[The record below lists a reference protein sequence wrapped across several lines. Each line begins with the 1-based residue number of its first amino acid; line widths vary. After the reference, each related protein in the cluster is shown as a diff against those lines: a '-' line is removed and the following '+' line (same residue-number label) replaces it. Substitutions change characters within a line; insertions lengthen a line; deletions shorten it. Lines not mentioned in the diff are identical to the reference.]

1 MKKIIY
7 VLSLLIMLL
16 FTACG
21 GNEKEKE
28 NSGEAAAVEKQA
40 EQVLRFNLDAD
51 PPSIDPQL
59 NTDSSGAMVINN
71 TFEGL
76 MRNDASGKPQPA
88 VAGSVEVSEDKTVY
102 TFHLRKDVR
111 WSDGKAVTAE
121 DFKYAWLRGLNPQVA
136 SEYAYQLY
144 YIKGGQDYFK
154 GDGKRENVGIEVV
167 DDYTLRV
174 VLEAPTPYFLNL
186 VTFFTYMP
194 VRKDIVEQKPE
205 GWAKDPK
212 LTISNGP
219 FIVSEYKMN
228 DKIILT
234 LNENYWNR
242 ENIKLKKMVLTM
254 IIEGSTVLTAY
265 DNNEIDVI
273 SGQVP
278 VQEIPK
284 RQMEDST
291 FKTLPYLGTYYY
303 LFNVDRAPT
312 NDINVRKALSLAID
326 REAIVNQITK
336 AGQMPATG
344 FVPDGLIDSKGND
357 FRATAGDYGM
367 STTANIELAREYLAK
382 AGYPNGQG
390 MPPVELMYN
399 TSESHKAIAEAIQD
413 MWKKNLGIDVTL
425 ANQEWAVFKSTRSMG
440 NFQVMRSVWLGDY
453 NDPMTFLDMWTS
465 YSGNN
470 NAQWRATEDGKFPEN
485 KKFTRLIEESKL
497 VSGTARDE
505 KLYAAEKI
513 MMDQAIIAPLY
524 YYTGVVMIKDKV
536 KNWERDILG
545 TWYFGNAEIMAE
557 SK

>member
-1 MKKIIY
+1 MKRTMY
-7 VLSLLIMLL
+7 VFSVLILLL

-21 GNEKEKE
+21 GNKNEDQGDAGANK
-28 NSGEAAAVEKQA
+28 V

-76 MRNDASGKPQPA
+76 MRNDASGKPEPA
-88 VAGSVEVSEDKTVY
+88 MAESVEVSEDKTVY
-102 TFHLRKDVR
+102 TFHLRKNAK
-111 WSDGKAVTAE
+111 WSDGKPVTAE
-121 DFKYAWLRGLNPQVA
+121 DFKYAWLRGLDPGVA

-154 GDGKRENVGIEVV
+154 GKGERENVGLEVL

-194 VRKDIVEQKPE
+194 VRKDVVEQKPE
-205 GWAKDPK
+205 GWAKDPEV
-212 LTISNGP
+212 TVSNGP
-219 FIVSEYKMN
+219 FVVSEYKIN
-228 DKIILT
+228 DKIVLT
-234 LNENYWNR
+234 PNKNYWNR
-242 ENIKLKKMVLTM
+242 ENIKLEKMVLTM

-265 DNNEIDVI
+265 DNDEIDII

-284 RQMEDST
+284 RQMEDAT

-326 REAIVNQITK
+326 REAIVNEITK
-336 AGQMPATG
+336 AGQVPATG
-344 FVPDGLIDSKGND
+344 FVPNGLIDSKRND
-357 FRATAGDYGM
+357 FRATAGDYDM

-382 AGYPNGQG
+382 AGYPNGEG

-413 MWKKNLGIDVTL
+413 MWRKNLGIDVTL
-425 ANQEWAVFKSTRSMG
+425 ANQEWAVFKTTRSMG

-485 KKFTRLIEESKL
+485 KKFTELIEESKL
-497 VSGTARDE
+497 VSGEARDE

-545 TWYFGNAEIMAE
+545 TWYFGNAEIMEE

>member
-1 MKKIIY
+1 MKRTMHIFS
-7 VLSLLIMLL
+7 VLLILL
-16 FTACG
+16 LTACG
-21 GNEKEKE
+21 GNKNEDQGDTGANK
-28 NSGEAAAVEKQA
+28 V

-59 NTDSSGAMVINN
+59 NTDVSGAMVINN

-76 MRNDASGKPQPA
+76 MRNDASGKPEPA
-88 VAGSVEVSEDKTVY
+88 MAESVEISEDKTVY
-102 TFHLRKDVR
+102 TFHLRKGAK
-111 WSDGKAVTAE
+111 WSDGELVTAE
-121 DFKYAWLRGLNPQVA
+121 DFKYAWLRGLDPEVA

-154 GDGKRENVGIEVV
+154 GKGKREDVGLEVL

-174 VLEAPTPYFLNL
+174 ELEAPTPYFLNL

-194 VRKDIVEQKPE
+194 VRKDIVDQKPE
-205 GWAKDPK
+205 GWAKDPS
-212 LTISNGP
+212 LTVSNGP
-219 FIVSEYKMN
+219 FVVSEYKIN

-234 LNENYWNR
+234 PNENYWNR
-242 ENIKLKKMVLTM
+242 ENIKLKQMILTM

-265 DNNEIDVI
+265 DNDEIDVI

-284 RQMEDST
+284 RQMEDAT

-303 LFNVDRAPT
+303 LFNVDREPT

-344 FVPDGLIDSKGND
+344 FVPNGLIDSKGND
-357 FRATAGDYGM
+357 FRATAGDYDM
-367 STTANIELAREYLAK
+367 STTANVELAREYLAK
-382 AGYPNGQG
+382 AGYPNAQG

-399 TSESHKAIAEAIQD
+399 TSESHKAIAEAIQS
-413 MWKKNLGIDVTL
+413 MWKKNLGIEVTL
-425 ANQEWAVFKSTRSMG
+425 ANQEWAVFKTTRSMG

-485 KKFTRLIEESKL
+485 KKFTKLIEESKV
-497 VSGTARDE
+497 VSGEARDE

-545 TWYFGNAEIMAE
+545 TWYFGNAEIME
-557 SK
+557 K

>member
-1 MKKIIY
+1 MKRTMY
-7 VLSLLIMLL
+7 VFSVLLILL
-16 FTACG
+16 LTACG
-21 GNEKEKE
+21 GNKNEDQ
-28 NSGEAAAVEKQA
+28 GETGANKV

-59 NTDSSGAMVINN
+59 NTDVSGAMVINN

-76 MRNDASGKPQPA
+76 MRNNASGKPEPA
-88 VAGSVEVSEDKTVY
+88 MAESVEVSEDKTVY
-102 TFHLRKDVR
+102 IFHLRKDAK
-111 WSDGKAVTAE
+111 WSDGRSVTAE
-121 DFKYAWLRGLNPQVA
+121 DFKYAWLRGLDPEVA

-154 GDGKRENVGIEVV
+154 GKGKREDVGLEVL

-174 VLEAPTPYFLNL
+174 ELEAPTPYFLNL

-194 VRKDIVEQKPE
+194 VRKDIVDQKPE
-205 GWAKDPK
+205 GWAKDPG
-212 LTISNGP
+212 LTVSNGP
-219 FIVSEYKMN
+219 FVVSKYKIN

-234 LNENYWNR
+234 PNENYWNR
-242 ENIKLKKMVLTM
+242 EDIKLKKMVLTM

-265 DNNEIDVI
+265 DNDEIDVI

-303 LFNVDRAPT
+303 LFNVDREPT

-344 FVPDGLIDSKGND
+344 FVPNGLIDSKGND
-357 FRATAGDYGM
+357 FRATAGDYDM
-367 STTANIELAREYLAK
+367 STTANIELARKYLAK
-382 AGYPNGQG
+382 AGYANGQG

-399 TSESHKAIAEAIQD
+399 TSESHKAIAEAIQS
-413 MWKKNLGIDVTL
+413 MWKKNLGIEVTL
-425 ANQEWAVFKSTRSMG
+425 ANQEWAVFKTTRSMG

-470 NAQWRATEDGKFPEN
+470 NAQWRATKDGKFPEN
-485 KKFTRLIEESKL
+485 KKFTGLIEESKL
-497 VSGTARDE
+497 VSGEARDE

-545 TWYFGNAEIMAE
+545 TWYFGNAEIME
-557 SK
+557 K

>member
-1 MKKIIY
+1 MKRIMYIFSVLII
-7 VLSLLIMLL
+7 LLL
-16 FTACG
+16 TACG
-21 GNEKEKE
+21 KNEKQVE
-28 NSGEAAAVEKQA
+28 NEVNKVDQI
-40 EQVLRFNLDAD
+40 LRFNLDAD
-51 PPSIDPQL
+51 PPSVDPQL

-76 MRNDASGKPQPA
+76 MRNDALGKPEPA
-88 VAGSVEVSEDKTVY
+88 MAESVDISEDKTVY
-102 TFHLRKDVR
+102 TFHLRKDAK
-111 WSDGKAVTAE
+111 WSDGKIVTAE
-121 DFKYAWLRGLNPQVA
+121 DFKYAWLRGLDPKVA

-154 GDGKRENVGIEVV
+154 GKGKREDVGLEVL

-194 VRKDIVEQKPE
+194 VRKDIVDQKPE
-205 GWAKDPK
+205 GWAKDPN
-212 LTISNGP
+212 LTVSNGP

-228 DKIILT
+228 NKIVLT
-234 LNENYWNR
+234 PNENYWNR
-242 ENIKLKKMVLTM
+242 ENIKLEKMVLTM

-344 FVPDGLIDSKGND
+344 FVPNGLIDSKGND
-357 FRATAGDYGM
+357 FRVTAGDYDM
-367 STTANIELAREYLAK
+367 STKANIELAREYLAK

-399 TSESHKAIAEAIQD
+399 TSESHKSIAEAIQS
-413 MWKKNLGIDVTL
+413 MWKENLGIEVTL
-425 ANQEWAVFKSTRSMG
+425 ANQEWAVFKTTRNMG

-485 KKFTRLIEESKL
+485 KKFTQLIEESKL
-497 VSGTARDE
+497 VSGEARDE

-513 MMDQAIIAPLY
+513 MMDEAIIAPLY

-545 TWYFGNAEIMAE
+545 TWYFGNAEIQE
-557 SK
+557 

>member
-1 MKKIIY
+1 MKKIMY
-7 VLSLLIMLL
+7 VFSVLIILLL
-16 FTACG
+16 TACG
-21 GNEKEKE
+21 GNKKEKQE
-28 NSGEAAAVEKQA
+28 EVKVNTT

-51 PPSIDPQL
+51 PPSVDPQL

-76 MRNDASGKPQPA
+76 MRNDASGKPEA
-88 VAGSVEVSEDKTVY
+88 AMAESVDISKDKTIY
-102 TFHLRKDVR
+102 TFHLRKDIK

-121 DFKYAWLRGLNPQVA
+121 DFKYAWLRGLDPKVA

-154 GDGKRENVGIEVV
+154 GKGRREDVGLEVI
-167 DDYTLRV
+167 DEKTLKV
-174 VLEAPTPYFLNL
+174 VLESPTPYFLNL

-194 VRKDIVEQKPE
+194 VRKDVVDKKPE

-219 FIVSEYKMN
+219 FVVSEYNMN

-234 LNENYWNR
+234 PNENYWNK
-242 ENIKLKKMVLTM
+242 ENIKLKKIVLTM

-303 LFNVDRAPT
+303 LFNVDKAPT

-357 FRATAGDYGM
+357 FRETAGDYDM
-367 STTANIELAREYLAK
+367 STKANVKLAREYLAK
-382 AGYPNGQG
+382 AGYPNGKG
-390 MPPVELMYN
+390 MPAIELMYN

-413 MWKKNLGIDVTL
+413 MWKKNLGINVTL
-425 ANQEWAVFKSTRSMG
+425 ANQEWAVFKVTRRVG

-485 KKFTRLIEESKL
+485 KEFTKLIEESKL
-497 VSGTARDE
+497 VSGVDRDE

-513 MMDQAIIAPLY
+513 MMDNTIIAPLY

-545 TWYFGNAEIMAE
+545 TWYFGNSEIMEE

>member
-1 MKKIIY
+1 MKRIMYIFSVLII
-7 VLSLLIMLL
+7 LLL
-16 FTACG
+16 TACG
-21 GNEKEKE
+21 KNENQVE
-28 NSGEAAAVEKQA
+28 NEVNKVEQI
-40 EQVLRFNLDAD
+40 LRFNLDAD
-51 PPSIDPQL
+51 PPSVDPQL

-76 MRNDASGKPQPA
+76 MRNDALGKPEPA
-88 VAGSVEVSEDKTVY
+88 MAESVDISEDKTVY
-102 TFHLRKDVR
+102 TFHLRKDAK
-111 WSDGKAVTAE
+111 WSDGKTVTAE
-121 DFKYAWLRGLNPQVA
+121 DFKYAWLRGLDPKVA

-154 GDGKRENVGIEVV
+154 GKGKREDVGLEVL

-194 VRKDIVEQKPE
+194 VRKDIVDQKPE
-205 GWAKDPK
+205 GWAKDPQ
-212 LTISNGP
+212 LTVSNGP
-219 FIVSEYKMN
+219 FVVSEYKIN

-234 LNENYWNR
+234 PNENYWDR
-242 ENIKLKKMVLTM
+242 ENIKLEKMILTM

-265 DNNEIDVI
+265 DNDEIDVI

-284 RQMEDST
+284 RQMEDTT

-312 NDINVRKALSLAID
+312 NDINIRKALSLAID

-344 FVPDGLIDSKGND
+344 FVPNGLIDSKGND
-357 FRATAGDYGM
+357 FRATAGDYNM
-367 STTANIELAREYLAK
+367 STKANIELAREYLAK
-382 AGYPNGQG
+382 AGYPNGKG
-390 MPPVELMYN
+390 LAPIELMYN
-399 TSESHKAIAEAIQD
+399 TSESHKAIAEAIQS
-413 MWKKNLGIDVTL
+413 MWKENLGIDVTL
-425 ANQEWAVFKSTRSMG
+425 ANQEWAVFKTTRSMG

-485 KKFTRLIEESKL
+485 KKFTQLIEESKL
-497 VSGTARDE
+497 VSGEVRDE

-513 MMDQAIIAPLY
+513 MMDEAIIAPLY

-545 TWYFGNAEIMAE
+545 TWYFGNVEIQE
-557 SK
+557 

>member
-1 MKKIIY
+1 MY
-7 VLSLLIMLL
+7 VLSVLIMLL

-28 NSGEAAAVEKQA
+28 NQGEAVVEKQA

-88 VAGSVEVSEDKTVY
+88 VAESVEVSEDKTVY
-102 TFHLRKDVR
+102 TFHLKKDVK

-121 DFKYAWLRGLNPQVA
+121 DFKYAWLRGLDPEVA

-154 GDGKRENVGIEVV
+154 GNGKREDVGIEVV
-167 DDYTLRV
+167 DEHTLKV
-174 VLEAPTPYFLNL
+174 ALEAPTPYFLNL

-194 VRKDIVEQKPE
+194 VRKDIVDQKPE

-234 LNENYWNR
+234 PNENYWNR

-265 DNNEIDVI
+265 DNNEVDVI

-367 STTANIELAREYLAK
+367 STTANVELAREYLAK

-425 ANQEWAVFKSTRSMG
+425 ANQEWAVFKTTRSMG

-497 VSGTARDE
+497 VSGPARDE

-545 TWYFGNAEIMAE
+545 TWYFGNAEIQ
-557 SK
+557 K

>member
-7 VLSLLIMLL
+7 IFSVLILLL

-21 GNEKEKE
+21 EKEKKDSAGAE
-28 NSGEAAAVEKQA
+28 TKTV

-88 VAGSVEVSEDKTVY
+88 VAGSVEVSEDKTIY
-102 TFHLRKDVR
+102 TFHLRKDVK

-121 DFKYAWLRGLNPQVA
+121 DFKYAWLRGLDPEVA

-154 GDGKRENVGIEVV
+154 GNGKREDVGIEAV
-167 DDYTLRV
+167 DEHTLKV

-194 VRKDIVEQKPE
+194 VRKDIVDQKPE

-212 LTISNGP
+212 LTVSNGP
-219 FIVSEYKMN
+219 FIVSEYKIN
-228 DKIILT
+228 DKIVLT
-234 LNENYWNR
+234 PNENYWNR

-265 DNNEIDVI
+265 DNNEVDVI

-367 STTANIELAREYLAK
+367 STTANIDLAREYLAK

-399 TSESHKAIAEAIQD
+399 TSESHKAIAEAIQE

-425 ANQEWAVFKSTRSMG
+425 ANQEWAVFKTTRSMG

-485 KKFTRLIEESKL
+485 KRFTRLIEESKL

-524 YYTGVVMIKDKV
+524 YYTGVVMIKDRV

-545 TWYFGNAEIMAE
+545 TWYFGNAEIDGE
-557 SK
+557 SE

>member
-7 VLSLLIMLL
+7 VFGVLILLL

-21 GNEKEKE
+21 GDEKE
-28 NSGEAAAVEKQA
+28 SQGEEVTNEV

-59 NTDSSGAMVINN
+59 NTDTSGAMVINN

-76 MRNDASGKPQPA
+76 MRNDASGKPQLA
-88 VAGSVEVSEDKTVY
+88 VAESVEVSKDKTIY
-102 TFHLRKDVR
+102 TFHLRDDVK
-111 WSDGKAVTAE
+111 WSDGKLVTAE
-121 DFKYAWLRGLNPQVA
+121 DFKYAWLRGLDPKVA
-136 SEYAYQLY
+136 SQYAYQLY
-144 YIKGGQDYFK
+144 YIKGGQEYFK
-154 GDGKRENVGIEVV
+154 GRGKREDVKIEVI
-167 DDYTLRV
+167 DKQTLKV
-174 VLEAPTPYFLNL
+174 ELEAPTPYFLNL

-194 VRKDIVEQKPE
+194 VRKDVVDKKSE
-205 GWAKDPK
+205 GWAKDPE
-212 LTISNGP
+212 LTVTNGP
-219 FIVSEYKMN
+219 FVVSEYKMN
-228 DKIILT
+228 DKIILIP
-234 LNENYWNR
+234 NENYWNR
-242 ENIKLKKMVLTM
+242 KNIKLDKIVLTM

-265 DNNEIDVI
+265 DNDEIDVI

-303 LFNVDRAPT
+303 LFNVDKVPT

-326 REAIVNQITK
+326 RKAIVDQITK

-344 FVPDGLIDSKGND
+344 FVPNGLIDSKGND
-357 FRATAGDYGM
+357 FRGTAGNYDM
-367 STTANIELAREYLAK
+367 SITANVELAREYLAK
-382 AGYPNGQG
+382 AGYPNGNG
-390 MPPVELMYN
+390 MPALELMYN

-413 MWKKNLGIDVTL
+413 MWKKNLGINVTL
-425 ANQEWAVFKSTRSMG
+425 ANQEWTVFKTTRSMG

-470 NAQWRATEDGKFPEN
+470 NAQWKATKDGKFPEN
-485 KKFTRLIEESKL
+485 KKFTKLIEESKL
-497 VSGTARDE
+497 VSGVDRDK

-513 MMDQAIIAPLY
+513 MMDQAIISPIY

-545 TWYFGNAEIMAE
+545 TWYFGNAEIQR
-557 SK
+557 

>member
-1 MKKIIY
+1 MKRIMYIFSVLII
-7 VLSLLIMLL
+7 LLI
-16 FTACG
+16 TACG
-21 GNEKEKE
+21 KNEKQVE
-28 NSGEAAAVEKQA
+28 NEVNKVDQI
-40 EQVLRFNLDAD
+40 LRFNLDAD
-51 PPSIDPQL
+51 PPSVDPQL
-59 NTDSSGAMVINN
+59 NTDVSGAMVINN

-76 MRNDASGKPQPA
+76 MRNDALGKPQPA
-88 VAGSVEVSEDKTVY
+88 MAESVDISEDKTVY
-102 TFHLRKDVR
+102 TFHLRKDGK
-111 WSDGKAVTAE
+111 WSDGKTVIAE
-121 DFKYAWLRGLNPQVA
+121 DFKYAWLRGLDPEVA

-154 GDGKRENVGIEVV
+154 GKGKREDVGLEVL

-194 VRKDIVEQKPE
+194 VRKDIVDQKPE
-205 GWAKDPK
+205 GWAKDPN
-212 LTISNGP
+212 LTVSNGP
-219 FIVSEYKMN
+219 FVVSEYKMN
-228 DKIILT
+228 NKIILT
-234 LNENYWNR
+234 PNENYWNR
-242 ENIKLKKMVLTM
+242 ENIKLEKMVLTM

-284 RQMEDST
+284 RQMEDPT

-303 LFNVDRAPT
+303 LFNVDKAPT

-344 FVPDGLIDSKGND
+344 FVPNGLIDSKGND
-357 FRATAGDYGM
+357 FRATAGDYDM
-367 STTANIELAREYLAK
+367 STKANIELAREYLAK
-382 AGYPNGQG
+382 AGYPNGEG

-399 TSESHKAIAEAIQD
+399 TSESHKSIAEAIQN
-413 MWKKNLGIDVTL
+413 MWKENLGIEVTL
-425 ANQEWAVFKSTRSMG
+425 ANQEWAVFKTTRNMG

-485 KKFTRLIEESKL
+485 KKFTQLIEESKL
-497 VSGTARDE
+497 VSGEARDE

-513 MMDQAIIAPLY
+513 MMEEAIIAPLY

-545 TWYFGNAEIMAE
+545 TWYFGNAEIQE
-557 SK
+557 